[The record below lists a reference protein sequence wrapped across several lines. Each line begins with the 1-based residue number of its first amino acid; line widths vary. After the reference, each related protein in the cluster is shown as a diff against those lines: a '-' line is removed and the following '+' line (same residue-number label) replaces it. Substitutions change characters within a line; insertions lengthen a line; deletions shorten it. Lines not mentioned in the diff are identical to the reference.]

1 MVNMEWLLFFTAVFL
16 ELIYLLLFIL
26 TIKLPRFRFWPPP
39 SAWSW
44 QFTLAWLMVGVVG
57 LCAIWLGFLDLDS
70 GFLPDF
76 KTRLPL
82 AGIIFVFGN
91 AIGGWGNLALGL
103 RGTLGLGDRLVVT
116 GVYLYTRNPQ
126 YIGDS
131 LIIIGFMLLTNSWM
145 VWVIGILAL
154 VLNVLAPYTEEP
166 WLEEHFGE
174 SYREYKRRVPRFV
187 GRRKVASPKIE
198 DDRRMG

>member
-1 MVNMEWLLFFTAVFL
+1 MTNMKWILFSTAVFL
-16 ELIYLLLFIL
+16 ELIYVLLFIL

-44 QFTLAWLMVGVVG
+44 QFILAWLMVGLVG
-57 LCAIWLGFLDLDS
+57 LCGIWLGFLDLDS
-70 GFLPDF
+70 GFRFDF
-76 KTRLPL
+76 RIRLPL

-91 AIGGWGNLALGL
+91 TMGGWGNLALGL
-103 RGTLGLGDRLVVT
+103 RGTLGLGDQLVIK
-116 GVYLYTRNPQ
+116 GVYQYTRNPQ

-131 LIIIGFMLLTNSWM
+131 LNIIGFMLLINSWM

-154 VLNVLAPYTEEP
+154 GLNALAPYTEEP

-174 SYREYKRRVPRFV
+174 SYREYKRQVPRFV
-187 GRRKVASPKIE
+187 GRRKFVSPHAEGKH
-198 DDRRMG
+198 RMG

>member
-1 MVNMEWLLFFTAVFL
+1 MKWILFSTAVFL
-16 ELIYLLLFIL
+16 ELIYVLLFIL

-44 QFTLAWLMVGVVG
+44 QFILAWLMVGLVG
-57 LCAIWLGFLDLDS
+57 LCGIWLGFLDLDS
-70 GFLPDF
+70 GFRFDF
-76 KTRLPL
+76 RIRLPL

-91 AIGGWGNLALGL
+91 TMGGWGNLALGL
-103 RGTLGLGDRLVVT
+103 RGTLGLGDQLVIK
-116 GVYLYTRNPQ
+116 GVYQYTRNPQ

-131 LIIIGFMLLTNSWM
+131 LNIIGFMLLINSWM

-154 VLNVLAPYTEEP
+154 GLNALAPYTEEP

-174 SYREYKRRVPRFV
+174 SYREYKRQVPRFV
-187 GRRKVASPKIE
+187 GRRKFVSPHAEGKH
-198 DDRRMG
+198 RMG